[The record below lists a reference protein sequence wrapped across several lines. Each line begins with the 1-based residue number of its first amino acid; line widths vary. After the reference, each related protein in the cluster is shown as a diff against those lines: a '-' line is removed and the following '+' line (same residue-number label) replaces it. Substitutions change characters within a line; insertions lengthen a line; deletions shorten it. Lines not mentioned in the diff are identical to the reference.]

1 MARNPTRTVYI
12 GNLDEKVTERILYE
26 ILIQPGRVVD
36 LYIPCDK
43 ETSYP
48 KGYGF
53 AEYETEEI
61 AQYAV
66 QLFSGLVR
74 LYGKT
79 LKFAISGQDKPSSN
93 GSNPVMPKL
102 NTVPLPKQP
111 QFVQHSDMPVLHTPA
126 YPMHYQLDPCI
137 ATEGSAMVWRL
148 CFECC
153 WPWSSEASNV
163 VSVLL
168 GTKEGNL
175 LQLQSLHLP
184 YCCTCT
190 FDGVS
195 RHCKLTTSKTK
206 TTHART
212 RTFLGKTL
220 IESIRVC
227 MISRRSKPRE
237 EAMMVESPRVQ
248 QAAAGEEGGGGGSV
262 FFCVAVTSRGRTD
275 RLSYFQA
282 EGDGDNAEEVARAT
296 TALCLD
302 HAPEHHHWHHHTVV
316 GRRTFAFLAG
326 DDGRTY
332 FAVADPTPGSAEMVR
347 FLQCVH
353 DAFGGAPRR
362 RNQRDDAVDAVVW
375 QFVRALRASA
385 GRGSTLFPGDSRGGG
400 DASSADGDKDEEED
414 DRGGEVMPVAA
425 EGARWRTRRSW
436 WRYSKVVIGV
446 ELVLF
451 LVLFVVWMIVCNGF
465 NCVQR

>member
-36 LYIPCDK
+36 LCIPRDK
-43 ETSYP
+43 ETSCP
-48 KGYGF
+48 KGYAF

-66 QLFSGLVR
+66 QLFSGLVQ

-93 GSNPVMPKL
+93 GNNPVMPKL
-102 NTVPLPKQP
+102 DPVPLPKQP
-111 QFVQHSDMPVLHTPA
+111 QFVHHSDMPVLHTPA
-126 YPMHYQLDPCI
+126 DPMHYQLDPCI

-153 WPWSSEASNV
+153 WPWSSEATNV

-175 LQLQSLHLP
+175 SP
-184 YCCTCT
+184 
-190 FDGVS
+190 GVQ
-195 RHCKLTTSKTK
+195 
-206 TTHART
+206 
-212 RTFLGKTL
+212 
-220 IESIRVC
+220 
-227 MISRRSKPRE
+227 P
-237 EAMMVESPRVQ
+237 
-248 QAAAGEEGGGGGSV
+248 AAAGEEGGGGGGGGV
-262 FFCVAVTSRGRTD
+262 FFCMAVTSRGRTD

-282 EGDGDNAEEVARAT
+282 EGDGDDAEEVARAT
-296 TALCLD
+296 AALCLD

-332 FAVADPTPGSAEMVR
+332 FAVADPTPGSAETVR
-347 FLQCVH
+347 FLQRVR
-353 DAFGGAPRR
+353 DAFGGGGATRR

-385 GRGSTLFPGDSRGGG
+385 GRGTAALFPGDSRGGG
-400 DASSADGDKDEEED
+400 DASSADGDKDDDEED
-414 DRGGEVMPVAA
+414 DRGGEAMPVAA
-425 EGARWRTRRSW
+425 DGARRRTRRSW

-451 LVLFVVWMIVCNGF
+451 LVLFVVWMIVCKGF

>member
-36 LYIPCDK
+36 LCIPRDK
-43 ETSYP
+43 ETSCP
-48 KGYGF
+48 KGYAF

-93 GSNPVMPKL
+93 GNNPVMPKL
-102 NTVPLPKQP
+102 NPVPLPKQP
-111 QFVQHSDMPVLHTPA
+111 QFVHHSDMHVLHTPA
-126 YPMHYQLDPCI
+126 DPMHYQLDPCI

-153 WPWSSEASNV
+153 WPWSSEATNV

-175 LQLQSLHLP
+175 
-184 YCCTCT
+184 
-190 FDGVS
+190 
-195 RHCKLTTSKTK
+195 
-206 TTHART
+206 
-212 RTFLGKTL
+212 
-220 IESIRVC
+220 
-227 MISRRSKPRE
+227 PRE
-237 EAMMVESPRVQ
+237 EAMKMESPGVQ
-248 QAAAGEEGGGGGSV
+248 PAAAGEEEGGGGV

-282 EGDGDNAEEVARAT
+282 EGDGDDAEEVARAT
-296 TALCLD
+296 AALCLD

-332 FAVADPTPGSAEMVR
+332 FAVADPTPGSAETVR
-347 FLQCVH
+347 FLQRVR
-353 DAFGGAPRR
+353 DAFGSCGGGGGATRR

-385 GRGSTLFPGDSRGGG
+385 GRGTAALFPGDDSRGGG
-400 DASSADGDKDEEED
+400 DASSADGDKDEEEEED
-414 DRGGEVMPVAA
+414 DRGGEAMAVAA
-425 EGARWRTRRSW
+425 DGARRRTRRSW

-451 LVLFVVWMIVCNGF
+451 LVLFVVWMIVCKGF